1 MADDTPVTHAIL
13 REELKSAAQLF
24 TDLKESLERQIRD
37 IEKSPER
44 PFRLSLQI
52 IRTLAAKQRR
62 THPLSF
68 L

>member
-1 MADDTPVTHAIL
+1 MPDDTPVTHAIL

-44 PFRLSLQI
+44 PFR
-52 IRTLAAKQRR
+52 RTRPPHLKSGAM
-62 THPLSF
+62 
-68 L
+68 